1 MILNLVNEL
10 GRMFQ
15 THTYGDAFCLDIYLC
30 RSEIAV
36 YIAGTMTCCQ
46 DNRSAISFLSTRSQ
60 IHGFYAYHPIASC
73 SIRSRQL
80 TFTLKDQTNHLGLEM
95 HFAATL
101 DDGVAHVFNDAW
113 QLVGTD
119 MRMGICQDIG
129 IGTMLAEYVQ
139 NLVYTSPFLASG
151 IEFAVTIST
160 GSTFTE
166 TVVALPI
173 YLLSLGNVREVLLAF
188 AHIFAS
194 LQHDR
199 TVTQFYQAQGSEEA
213 ARSLTHNDNPRSA
226 AHIRV
231 FGMDILVVLR
241 KFVDISTHLQIDED
255 GALTGIDASL
265 QNPHLVER
273 SYIQSLFFGEITLDA
288 FLACCLFGQNSYLIL
303 LNHYTL
309 YFEL

>member
-1 MILNLVNEL
+1 
-10 GRMFQ
+10 MFQ
-15 THTYGDAFCLDIYLC
+15 AHAHGDALCLDIYLC

-60 IHGFYAYHPIASC
+60 IHGFYTYHPIASC
-73 SIRSRQL
+73 SIRCRQL

-101 DDGVAHVFNDAW
+101 DDGVAHVFNDAR

-129 IGTMLAEYVQ
+129 IGTMLAKNVQ

-173 YLLSLGNVREVLLAF
+173 HFLGFGNVRKVLLAF
-188 AHIFAS
+188 AHIFS
-194 LQHDR
+194 PFQYDR
-199 TVTQFYQAQGSEEA
+199 TVTQFYQAQRSEEA
-213 ARSLTHNDNPRSA
+213 ARSLTHNNNTRSA
-226 AHIRV
+226 AHIGIFR
-231 FGMDILVVLR
+231 MNILVVLR
-241 KFVDISTHLQIDED
+241 KLIDIGTHLQVHED
-255 GALTGIDASL
+255 GTLAGVDASL
-265 QNPHLVER
+265 QHSHLIQC
-273 SYIQSLFFGEITLDA
+273 SHIQSFLLGEITLDA

-303 LNHYTL
+303 LNHL
-309 YFEL
+309 F